1 MVVHILGAFSKTFSF
16 LNLVVDYVADE
27 GEEFK
32 DAAQAFGLGNSVA
45 VRTIH

>member
-1 MVVHILGAFSKTFSF
+1 MVGHILGAFSKNFSF
-16 LNLVVDYVADE
+16 PNLVVDDVADE
-27 GEEFK
+27 GELK